1 MANKIFHY
9 GGQAVLEGVTIR
21 GQKNMVTVVRKPDG
35 EMVIDKQ
42 PLSTVYTGWMRSTPF
57 IRGIIVLIE
66 SLVFGVQ
73 TLSYSANVALGE
85 ENAKKTGWWVYIVLA
100 FSMVFAVA
108 LFFLGPL
115 FLTRLTGVQA
125 TSLLFSLVEGII
137 RLAMFLVYLWLVSL
151 MPDIKRVFAFHGA
164 EHKAVNGFEAG
175 VPLEPESI
183 RKFSKAHVRCGGSFL
198 FVVMIIAILVFSVVS
213 FFIGKHLWLIVL
225 SRVVLVPVIAALS
238 YEFIHFGANH
248 VNNIIIKILL
258 TPGLWLQALTTRE
271 PDDEQLKVGIMAMKT
286 AVEADQEIPPSVT
299 VPVVEPVVPPAVP
312 PVIPAQNEQSV

>member
-1 MANKIFHY
+1 MANKTFHY

-35 EMVIDKQ
+35 EMVVDKQ
-42 PLSTVYTGWMRSTPF
+42 ALSTLYTGWMRSTPF

-73 TLSYSANVALGE
+73 TLTYSANVALGE
-85 ENAKKTGWWVYIVLA
+85 ENAKKTGWWVYVVLA

-108 LFFLGPL
+108 LFFLSPL
-115 FLTRLTGVQA
+115 YLTRWIGVQPS
-125 TSLLFSLVEGII
+125 SLSFSLVEGII
-137 RLAMFLVYLWLVSL
+137 RLAMFIVYLWLVSL
-151 MPDIKRVFAFHGA
+151 MPDIRRVFAYHGA
-164 EHKAVNGFEAG
+164 EHKAVNGYEAG
-175 VPLEPESI
+175 AILEPESI
-183 RKFSKAHVRCGGSFL
+183 KKYSKAHVRCGGSFL

-225 SRVVLVPVIAALS
+225 SRIVLVPVIASLG

-248 VNNIIIKILL
+248 VNNSIIKILL

-271 PDDEQLKVGIMAMKT
+271 PDNSQLEVGIMAMKT
-286 AVEADQEIPPSVT
+286 AVEADQD
-299 VPVVEPVVPPAVP
+299 VPLVVPPVVPP
-312 PVIPAQNEQSV
+312 ITGQSV

>member
-42 PLSTVYTGWMRSTPF
+42 PLSTLYTGRMRSTPF

-73 TLSYSANVALGE
+73 TLTYSANVAIGE
-85 ENAKKTGWWVYIVLA
+85 ENAKKTGWWVYVVLA

-108 LFFLGPL
+108 LFFLSPL
-115 FLTRLTGVQA
+115 YLTKWMGIQPS
-125 TSLLFSLVEGII
+125 SLLFSLVEGII
-137 RLAMFLVYLWLVSL
+137 RLAMFLIYLWLVSL
-151 MPDIKRVFAFHGA
+151 MPDIRRVFAYHGA
-164 EHKAVNGFEAG
+164 EHKAVNGYEAG
-175 VPLEPESI
+175 AILEPESI
-183 RKFSKAHVRCGGSFL
+183 KKYSKAHVRCGGSFL

-248 VNNIIIKILL
+248 TSNIIIKILL
-258 TPGLWLQALTTRE
+258 KPGLWLQALTTRE

-286 AVEADQEIPPSVT
+286 AVEADQD
-299 VPVVEPVVPPAVP
+299 VP
-312 PVIPAQNEQSV
+312 PVAEHPV